1 MLTARWLCV
10 VALKP
15 NPLRIVEMFACSSM
29 TIAVGRVGL
38 EQSKAGP
45 VPRSVP
51 SQWGN
56 ISLASCAG
64 GGVISCVSAVSI
76 TIGGGAVGARGID
89 GSAGGVI
96 NGNPGG
102 VM

>member
-1 MLTARWLCV
+1 M
-10 VALKP
+10 VAVKP
-15 NPLRIVEMFACSSM
+15 NPFRIVEMFACSSM

-64 GGVISCVSAVSI
+64 GSVISCVNAVSI
-76 TIGGGAVGARGID
+76 SIGGGAVGARGID
-89 GSAGGVI
+89 G
-96 NGNPGG
+96 NPGG
-102 VM
+102 VTGGNPDGVM